1 MLKNEVLKILLSN
14 KSHVSGQNI
23 SKYLGVSRTAIWKA
37 VSTLKKDGY
46 NIESVNNKGYLLLN
60 KNETLSRVEIE
71 QCINAYNYSNP
82 PKIIYL
88 NEVDS
93 TNNYAKKVSDSLN
106 TDVLVVSDMLTLG
119 KGRLGRSWD
128 SPSGSSIFMS
138 LCIKP
143 DIAIEKA
150 SIITLVMAVSL
161 CEAIEEIYSIEPL
174 IKWPNDIVFNSKKI
188 SGILT
193 EMSSDMDGIKYI
205 ISGVG
210 INVNNKDFPDNI
222 KETASSLF
230 LETGTLMDRAR
241 LIASTVYHF
250 YNNFNIFLKTEDMTD
265 LKEKYEKHLANI
277 GKEVKILDPKN
288 KYTAIALGIDE
299 SGALLVN
306 TDGKIKRIIS
316 GEVSVR
322 GLYGYV

>member
-1 MLKNEVLKILLSN
+1 M
-14 KSHVSGQNI
+14 
-23 SKYLGVSRTAIWKA
+23 
-37 VSTLKKDGY
+37 
-46 NIESVNNKGYLLLN
+46 LLN

-106 TDVLVVSDMLTLG
+106 ADFLVVSDMQTLG

-230 LETGTLMDRAR
+230 LETGILMDRAR

-250 YNNFNIFLKTEDMTD
+250 YNNFNIFLKTEDMTN

-288 KYTAIALGIDE
+288 KYTATALGIDE